1 MSRKPLLGRGIE
13 EDDSVVVER
22 IRTMTKVAEVPFA
35 LVDRNDLAPLC
46 PHCKAQLNEVY
57 RKGKGF
63 PLGQGRTLIYFC
75 PNCLKALGFAQG
87 RVF

>member
-1 MSRKPLLGRGIE
+1 
-13 EDDSVVVER
+13 
-22 IRTMTKVAEVPFA
+22 MTKTAEVPFA

-63 PLGQGRTLIYFC
+63 PLGQGRTLMYFC
-75 PNCLKALGFAQG
+75 PNCLKVLGFAQG